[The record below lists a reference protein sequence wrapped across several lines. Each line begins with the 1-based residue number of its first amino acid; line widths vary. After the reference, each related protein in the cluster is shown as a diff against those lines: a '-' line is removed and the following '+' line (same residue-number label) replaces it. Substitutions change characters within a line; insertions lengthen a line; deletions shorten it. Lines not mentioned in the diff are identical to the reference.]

1 MVLPKTFNTFGTF
14 HTEKLPLCTT
24 RIESKSVQGGR
35 KGSSDPFL
43 QSTKVKDFGRAFE
56 MVRVVPSV
64 WVIGADGER
73 GTDSVDNDIDFRWEG
88 PLAKT
93 AKR

>member
-14 HTEKLPLCTT
+14 HTEKLPLCIT
-24 RIESKSVQGGR
+24 RIESKSVQGGGR
-35 KGSSDPFL
+35 AAQIP
-43 QSTKVKDFGRAFE
+43 STKVKDFGRAFE
-56 MVRVVPSV
+56 LVRVVPSV

>member
-1 MVLPKTFNTFGTF
+1 MYYKDRVK
-14 HTEKLPLCTT
+14 EYS
-24 RIESKSVQGGR
+24 RGR

-43 QSTKVKDFGRAFE
+43 QSTEVKDIWARFRDGSR
-56 MVRVVPSV
+56 RNVPSV
-64 WVIGADGER
+64 WVIGVDGER